1 MSENSDP
8 ASEIHRTVVDGVPVF
23 WATGPAQLVGAL
35 MFRVGRS
42 DEPLASGGLTHF
54 VEHLALHGLGGQ
66 QTYFYNAQVDAL
78 SVVFFAVGT
87 PDELVAYFR
96 HVCGALHAL
105 PLERIQDEARVLR
118 TEGVGRTPGVY
129 EWDLWF
135 RYGAIGHGTLCYP
148 EFALHRLEPAKLT
161 SWVAEHFTSGNA
173 AAWFTGP
180 IPAGL
185 EFDLPDGPRRPV
197 PEPRPL
203 GNLVLPAWATG
214 PPGFVSV
221 SFVASRTDWAYIP
234 ARIAARRIEK
244 RLRFD
249 KALIYECTLVYA
261 PIARD
266 TAHTLLVAR
275 ALEPHAKA
283 VLDDMLEVL
292 HTLAAEGPTEA
303 ELREVAAEWKRDAGQ
318 PGALEGQIQGKVFN
332 ELLGYP
338 SRSLEELHQ
347 EILAMTPASAARVLR
362 QGLESALLLV
372 PNGAPCTNAAYRLY
386 PRTSLKPVTGRT
398 HRSVKT
404 PFPWSKYQL
413 RLIVG
418 DDGVS
423 AVDAHGNSDTVL
435 YSELAAA
442 ADHPERGLELI
453 GLDGYHIIVVPAL
466 WRDGDRALARI
477 RSSIPAGRLVRLVD

>member
-8 ASEIHRTVVDGVPVF
+8 SSAIQRTVVDGVPVF

-42 DEPLASGGLTHF
+42 DESLAHGGLTHF
-54 VEHLALHGLGGQ
+54 IEHLALHGLGGQ
-66 QTYFYNAQVDAL
+66 QAFSFNAQVDAL

-96 HVCGALHAL
+96 HVCGALRAL
-105 PLERIQDEARVLR
+105 PLERMEDEARVLR
-118 TEGVGRTPGVY
+118 TENAGRTPGVF
-129 EWDLWF
+129 ELDLWF
-135 RYGAIGHGTLCYP
+135 RYGASGHGTLGYP
-148 EFALHRLEPAKLT
+148 EFALHQPEPSKLS
-161 SWVAEHFTSGNA
+161 SWAADHFTSGNA

-180 IPAGL
+180 IPAGI

-197 PEPRPL
+197 PEPRL
-203 GNLVLPAWATG
+203 LSNLVLPAWATG
-214 PPGFVSV
+214 PRGFVSV
-221 SFVASRTDWAYIP
+221 SLVASRTDWAYIP

-249 KALIYECTLVYA
+249 KALIYECILVYA

-266 TAHTLLVAR
+266 TAHTLLIAR
-275 ALEPHAKA
+275 SLDPHAK
-283 VLDDMLEVL
+283 VVQDDMLEVL
-292 HTLAAEGPTEA
+292 QALASEGPTE
-303 ELREVAAEWKRDAGQ
+303 EEIHEVAAEWKRNADQ
-318 PGALEGQIQGKVFN
+318 PGALEGQIQAKAFN

-347 EILAMTPASAARVLR
+347 DILATTPASAAKVLR
-362 QGLESALLLV
+362 DALGSALLLLPEGV
-372 PNGAPCTNAAYRLY
+372 TCTNAAYRLY
-386 PRTSLKPVTGRT
+386 PRSSQKPVTGRA
-398 HRSVKT
+398 HRSIKT
-404 PFPWSKYQL
+404 PFPWSKNQV

-423 AVDAHGNSDTVL
+423 AVDAAGNSDTVL
-435 YSELAAA
+435 YAELAAA
-442 ADHPERGLELI
+442 AEHPERGLELI
-453 GLDGYHIIVVPAL
+453 GHDGYRIIVRPAH
-466 WRDGDRALARI
+466 WRDGERALARI